1 MKKRLA
7 IGISGASGA
16 CLAVK
21 LLESMQQQDNWETH
35 LVISNGACRTI
46 EHETDVT
53 VQYVKSLATRAYP
66 ISDIGA
72 NLASGTFKV
81 EGMVIVPCAMKT
93 IAGVVSG
100 YSDNLLLR
108 AADVNIKERR
118 KLVMVARETPLSP
131 IHLRNMYE
139 LAQMGVTIMPPMMT
153 YYNIPKTL
161 EDMNTHI
168 VGKILSEFG
177 VELTGFKRWSANDV
191 LHANDGDVIQ
201 LSPARASL

>member
-21 LLESMQQQDNWETH
+21 LLEAMQQQENWETH
-35 LVISNGACRTI
+35 LVISGGARRTI
-46 EHETDVT
+46 EHETNVT
-53 VQYVKSLATRAYP
+53 VDFVESLATQAYS
-66 ISDIGA
+66 IHDIGA

-93 IAGVVSG
+93 LAGVVQG

-118 KLVMVARETPLSP
+118 KLVMVTRETPLSS
-131 IHLRNMYE
+131 IHLRNMYA
-139 LAQMGVTIMPPMMT
+139 LVNMGVTIMPPMLT
-153 YYNIPKTL
+153 YYNMPQTL
-161 EDMNTHI
+161 DDMNNHI
-168 VGKILSEFG
+168 IGKIMSEFG
-177 VELTGFKRWSANDV
+177 MELHEFRRWGNHEDQRATKTDSAQFKS
-191 LHANDGDVIQ
+191 IPM
-201 LSPARASL
+201 S